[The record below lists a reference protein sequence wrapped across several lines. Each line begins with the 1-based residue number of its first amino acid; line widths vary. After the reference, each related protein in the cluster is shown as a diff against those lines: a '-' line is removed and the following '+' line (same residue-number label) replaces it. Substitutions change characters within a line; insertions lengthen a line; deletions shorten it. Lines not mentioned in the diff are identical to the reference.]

1 MTEALIVA
9 STRGH
14 IADFVVALTWIYTLL
29 ILVAVLISMYQSI
42 GGRIPYSRPMR
53 AAIDFVES
61 LTEPLL
67 GRLRRVIPPIGPLDL
82 SPLVALIGVGL
93 VGNLIAALIAG

>member
-53 AAIDFVES
+53 AGIDFVES
-61 LTEPLL
+61 LTEPVLAP
-67 GRLRRVIPPIGPLDL
+67 LRRLIPPIGPLDL
-82 SPLVALIGVGL
+82 SPLVAVIGIGLAGNLLASLIGG
-93 VGNLIAALIAG
+93 

>member
-1 MTEALIVA
+1 MPDLLVLATV
-9 STRGH
+9 RGR
-14 IADFVVALTWIYTLL
+14 IADFVVALTVIYSLL
-29 ILVAVLISMYQSI
+29 ILVQVLISMYQSI